1 MVIYQ
6 KWNNP
11 DYRGNPLIEAL
22 PKCLDQAEIIKECIK
37 APLFKEEEKKHEDV
51 EREIYSERLDSCTI
65 PNHNYYRTYKKIYK
79 LLLKSYVNKS
89 PISPESKQ
97 LLYSVASDGKNAPS
111 PEIVKQTTSKTFF
124 LTGLSGMGKSW
135 MIEII
140 LDKLFQQ
147 VITHESYNDEKLNIT
162 QIVYL
167 KFNCPSDASRRA
179 LCNNFF
185 SAIDDLLGTNFYEEN
200 NNKNIPIETLEKNIK
215 KLCLTYH
222 IGLIVID
229 ELQNLSIAK
238 AGGAQI
244 AMQFFESI
252 VNELHVSLAFV
263 GTYDCFYLYT
273 DKFRTARRMSTE
285 GIIDLEQPQEDDET
299 WNQLLEK
306 LWKFQWV
313 QNPGE
318 LTSDIR
324 HTAYELTQGITV
336 CTVMLLKHANAYA
349 IENGEE
355 TITAETLTT
364 VYNEEFKLLMPALDA
379 LRSNNPEKVANYDD
393 LMPIAQKIKNMKS
406 EQGENISDSQKSENE
421 LKSKPNPLQKKKRKD
436 ETAKD
441 NYNRLNSSGFFSGDA
456 SSI

>member
-1 MVIYQ
+1 
-6 KWNNP
+6 
-11 DYRGNPLIEAL
+11 
-22 PKCLDQAEIIKECIK
+22 
-37 APLFKEEEKKHEDV
+37 
-51 EREIYSERLDSCTI
+51 
-65 PNHNYYRTYKKIYK
+65 
-79 LLLKSYVNKS
+79 
-89 PISPESKQ
+89 
-97 LLYSVASDGKNAPS
+97 
-111 PEIVKQTTSKTFF
+111 
-124 LTGLSGMGKSW
+124 MGKSW

-140 LDKLFQQ
+140 LDKMFQQ
-147 VITHESYNDEKLNIT
+147 VITHENYKDEKLNVT

-185 SAIDDLLGTNFYEEN
+185 SAIDEVLGTNFYEEN

-263 GTYDCFYLYT
+263 GTYDCFYLYA

-313 QNPGE
+313 QNPGV

-324 HTAYELTQGITV
+324 HTAYELAQGITV

-355 TITAETLTT
+355 TITAETLTN
-364 VYNEEFKLLMPALDA
+364 VYNEEFKLLMPALNA

-421 LKSKPNPLQKKKRKD
+421 SKSKPNPLQRKKRKD
-436 ETAKD
+436 ESAKD
-441 NYNRLNSSGFFSGDA
+441 NYNRLNSSGFFSEDA